1 MNGRSSPDNSQ
12 ETLLLTYVCAF
23 FKQSWTRKKPVLKAE
38 WQECYVDVLC
48 PGLASAVCACLLAAL
63 VCTSAE
69 NIENSLHCL
78 KSWAGSF
85 GLDKKVSVLDLSN
98 YWTLSPVPE
107 QSSTSKPWL
116 IKEPNAQGGE
126 ENLELPRLAEHFWCV
141 TCCFNKKVCIPCVTC
156 RLASS
161 VERIKDKHSC

>member
-1 MNGRSSPDNSQ
+1 M
-12 ETLLLTYVCAF
+12 
-23 FKQSWTRKKPVLKAE
+23 
-38 WQECYVDVLC
+38 DVLC
-48 PGLASAVCACLLAAL
+48 PGPASAVCACLLAAL

-85 GLDKKVSVLDLSN
+85 GLDKKVSVLDLSY

-116 IKEPNAQGGE
+116 IKEPKAQGGE

-141 TCCFNKKVCIPCVTC
+141 TCCFNRKVCIPCVTC

-161 VERIKDKHSC
+161 VERIKDKCEFKGWLLFYPFRLLQRICKGMYKIVTLLILTPF